1 MEGGRGG
8 DAQDQGEAPQKPRQ
22 RQRERTVKT
31 TFNLIIVL
39 SCTDRLPCL
48 RSIGELSPRHR
59 RRGMRAD
66 RAVSL
71 ARDAVSLAV
80 QGPLRTTRSALRCG
94 KFLRLR
100 TFLAHEKRVCGKHH
114 SGRGQLFIS
123 KISPTDSSFPLQRRD
138 LGVSLGSRHS
148 AVGGGGGPRC
158 NARAGLLAVRTVD
171 RALTSSWDDGLW
183 RGLPRKWRGHLV
195 RLPRAFTA
203 LTLHHQVDRELAK
216 YEARRLL
223 YVNGLRSARR

>member
-1 MEGGRGG
+1 MSAGVTDVYRLRVLARMCRTLNAFPSGMEGGRSG
-8 DAQDQGEAPQKPRQ
+8 DAQDQGEAPQRPKPRQ
-22 RQRERTVKT
+22 RQRQRSVKT
-31 TFNLIIVL
+31 TFNSIIVL

-100 TFLAHEKRVCGKHH
+100 TFLAPEKRVCGKHH
-114 SGRGQLFIS
+114 SGRGQLFI
-123 KISPTDSSFPLQRRD
+123 FPS
-138 LGVSLGSRHS
+138 G
-148 AVGGGGGPRC
+148 AC
-158 NARAGLLAVRTVD
+158 
-171 RALTSSWDDGLW
+171 
-183 RGLPRKWRGHLV
+183 
-195 RLPRAFTA
+195 
-203 LTLHHQVDRELAK
+203 
-216 YEARRLL
+216 
-223 YVNGLRSARR
+223 